1 MWKKKLREYK
11 GKFEKYSIRKKLNL
25 EKKINSN
32 FEVILNS
39 LTLEEI
45 IALKL
50 ETAIRLTKHKFY
62 NFPVWKAIP
71 SICRDAVLRYTLS
84 ACQSKRDGAR
94 MLGIDVREF
103 DKLLKRYNTEK
114 LFNND

>member
-1 MWKKKLREYK
+1 MSSKKVNKFKNYSFIFLLRK
-11 GKFEKYSIRKKLNL
+11 QNRVDDNFLNVL
-25 EKKINSN
+25 S
-32 FEVILNS
+32 S

-45 IALKL
+45 IAIKL
-50 ETAIRLTKHKFY
+50 ELSAQLIKHKFY
-62 NFPVWKAIP
+62 NFPLWKSLP
-71 SICRDAVLRYTLS
+71 SICKDAVLRFTLS

-94 MLGIDVREF
+94 MLGVDIREF

>member
-1 MWKKKLREYK
+1 MSSKKTN
-11 GKFEKYSIRKKLNL
+11 KFKNYSFVSIMKNKR
-25 EKKINSN
+25 KINDN
-32 FEVILNS
+32 FLNVLSS

-45 IALKL
+45 IAIKL
-50 ETAIRLTKHKFY
+50 ELSAILIKNKFY
-62 NFPVWKAIP
+62 NFPLWKAMP
-71 SICRDAVLRYTLS
+71 SICKDAVLRFVLS

-94 MLGIDVREF
+94 MLGIDIREF

>member
-1 MWKKKLREYK
+1 MSNKKVN
-11 GKFEKYSIRKKLNL
+11 KFKNYSFISIMKQ
-25 EKKINSN
+25 EKKINEEFLS
-32 FEVILNS
+32 VLSS
-39 LTLEEI
+39 LSMEEI

>member
-1 MWKKKLREYK
+1 MSNKKNN
-11 GKFEKYSIRKKLNL
+11 KFKNYSFLFLMKK
-25 EKKINSN
+25 EGKINDSFIN
-32 FEVILNS
+32 QLSS
-39 LTLEEI
+39 LTFEEI

-50 ETAIRLTKHKFY
+50 ETSARLTKHKFY
-62 NFPVWKAIP
+62 NFPLWKAIP
-71 SICRDAVLRYTLS
+71 SICKDAILRYTLS

-103 DKLLKRYNTEK
+103 DRLLKRYNTEK

>member
-1 MWKKKLREYK
+1 MSSKKTNKFKNYSFISIMK
-11 GKFEKYSIRKKLNL
+11 GNQ
-25 EKKINSN
+25 KINDN
-32 FEVILNS
+32 FLNVLSS

-45 IALKL
+45 IAIKL
-50 ETAIRLTKHKFY
+50 ELSAMLIKNKFY
-62 NFPVWKAIP
+62 NFPLWKAMP
-71 SICRDAVLRYTLS
+71 SVCKDAVLRFVLS

-94 MLGIDVREF
+94 MLGIDIREF

>member
-1 MWKKKLREYK
+1 MSSKKVN
-11 GKFEKYSIRKKLNL
+11 KFKNYSFIFVMKKQKKVNDNFLNVL
-25 EKKINSN
+25 S
-32 FEVILNS
+32 S

-45 IALKL
+45 IAIKL
-50 ETAIRLTKHKFY
+50 ELSAKLVKHKFY
-62 NFPVWKAIP
+62 NFPIWKAIP
-71 SICRDAVLRYTLS
+71 SICKDAILRYTLS

-94 MLGIDVREF
+94 ILGIDVREY

>member
-1 MWKKKLREYK
+1 MSNKKKNKFKNYSFISIMRRE
-11 GKFEKYSIRKKLNL
+11 R
-25 EKKINSN
+25 KINDQ
-32 FEVILNS
+32 FLNVLSS

-50 ETAIRLTKHKFY
+50 ELAIQMTKHKFY
-62 NFPVWKAIP
+62 NFPLWKALP
-71 SICRDAVLRYTLS
+71 SICKDAVLRFTLS

-94 MLGIDVREF
+94 MLGIDIREF
-103 DKLLKRYNTEK
+103 DRLLKRYNTEK